1 MKLYEQ
7 YTRPFLIAGV
17 LLFLLG
23 LLNGFVLQQF
33 ANPRMAL
40 SAHLAAM
47 QNALVLVVFGL
58 VQKYLHQTAAAAR
71 WCYWL
76 GVHGLYAIWVSLLLA
91 AIWGTS
97 GATPIAGAGFSA
109 SAVRENTVNVLLYS
123 GSLAIT
129 VCTVL
134 VLRALIGGKQT
145 DT

>member
-76 GVHGLYAIWVSLLLA
+76 GVYGLYAIWVSLLLA

-109 SAVRENTVNVLLYS
+109 SAGRENTVNVLLYS